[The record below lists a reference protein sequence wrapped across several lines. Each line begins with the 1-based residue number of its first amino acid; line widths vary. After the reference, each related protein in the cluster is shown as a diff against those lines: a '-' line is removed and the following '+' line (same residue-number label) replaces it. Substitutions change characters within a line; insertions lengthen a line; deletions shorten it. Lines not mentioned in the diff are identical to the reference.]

1 MNFRRRLAQLERIQ
15 RLRPRAQCVEDM
27 SDEGLY
33 ALLALGS
40 PLTAE
45 QWASLA
51 DEEFAELVEA
61 PMPPSR

>member
-1 MNFRRRLAQLERIQ
+1 MNFRTRLAQLERLQ
-15 RLRPRAQCVEDM
+15 RRRPRVKCVEEM
-27 SDEGLY
+27 SDRELY

-51 DEEFAELVEA
+51 DEKLAELAEA
-61 PMPPSR
+61 PIPPR